1 MPPDAFSPKPDAPP
15 RAGYVPL
22 FELFVVFLKLGT
34 LAIGGGVQAFMYR
47 DLVEVKKWIDDKAYV
62 TGLAI
67 AQVLPGANPVNLA
80 LYFGKKLGGG
90 PGATAAVLGMVVP
103 AFCIILTAGYV
114 YRQLQHY
121 PATHFILLGAA
132 AVGISATLAMAL
144 KISTKIER
152 NWVTIVIGLAT
163 LISVGVLRFPMVPV
177 VCVVVP
183 LSIFI
188 FYMMERR
195 RAG

>member
-1 MPPDAFSPKPDAPP
+1 MSELSASPPPAPTQT
-15 RAGYVPL
+15 AHVPL
-22 FELFVVFLKLGT
+22 FELFIVFLKLGT
-34 LAIGGGVQAFMYR
+34 LAIGGGVQAFLYR
-47 DLVEVKKWIDDKAYV
+47 DLVEVKKWITDKDYV
-62 TGLAI
+62 VGLAI
-67 AQVLPGANPVNLA
+67 AQVLPGANPVNVA

-90 PGATAAVLGMVVP
+90 PGAIAAVFGMVVP
-103 AFCIILTAGYV
+103 AFCIILSAGYA

-121 PATHFILLGAA
+121 PATHFILLGLATFI
-132 AVGISATLAMAL
+132 AVGVM
-144 KISTKIER
+144 R
-152 NWVTIVIGLAT
+152 W
-163 LISVGVLRFPMVPV
+163 PMVPV